1 MVIET
6 TGTEERRET
15 REARFREKSFSSF
28 SLSNASLD
36 KLISGFILKELRG
49 PAGNALAAALL
60 HASDARCHLPS
71 PLLDDLKPALS

>member
-36 KLISGFILKELRG
+36 KLISGFILPTRAPLKNNAPHDHGQNNDLPRPNLPLCQAPLR
-49 PAGNALAAALL
+49 
-60 HASDARCHLPS
+60 
-71 PLLDDLKPALS
+71 